1 MQMKQ
6 FSGATVDDVLLQVRA
21 ELGDDAVIL
30 QTKRVVNGGIGGF
43 FGRQGVEVLAAPGLP
58 AEEAEIANR
67 EAAASVA
74 VPAPAPQAA
83 PPADEAPA
91 ETPSPFRRH
100 LEGRLAAA
108 EEAEA
113 MEPPASGAPA
123 SPAAAYAR
131 SGAPGARPFAPG
143 DLERSQAILEAAR
156 AAVRR
161 AHDGGDDPLLAAV
174 PAEPAEEAEA
184 PFVPA
189 AFVAPAAP
197 PAPVAPPAPAEE
209 IAAIE
214 PPAPVPAPVPVPEPV
229 APRRAASRRGAP
241 NLDAVHNE
249 LVRAGVDERLLDRF
263 MEGFAQG
270 VAPFLEP
277 GDAPRDAVRDY
288 IASRLP
294 VVREWRPTAAGQTL
308 AFVGQSGVGKTS
320 AAACLAGRYRAA
332 GLAVALVA
340 AGEGPHD
347 ALEGHARRLDVQLFR
362 AADGPALATL
372 CGTLADR
379 DLVVIDTAG
388 RSHQALGEIEDLAAL
403 LGPAEVGE
411 VHLVLP
417 AAAALAD
424 LGDVQRRFRLAG
436 VNRLTLTKLDE
447 TRFHGNLLNLPMRMG
462 KPLAFL
468 SSGTSVPGSLV
479 PAQGRR
485 VAELLL
491 P

>member
-6 FSGATVDDVLLQVRA
+6 FSGATVDEVLLKVRA
-21 ELGDDAVIL
+21 ELGEDAVIL
-30 QTKRVVNGGIGGF
+30 QTKRVVTGGVGGF
-43 FGRQGVEVLAAPGLP
+43 FGRQGVEVTAAEGLP
-58 AEEAEIANR
+58 PEDAETANR

-74 VPAPAPQAA
+74 APAPAEERDAA
-83 PPADEAPA
+83 PADEDN
-91 ETPSPFRRH
+91 TNPFRRH

-113 MEPPASGAPA
+113 MDVADAPAAPGPPA
-123 SPAAAYAR
+123 SPAASYAR
-131 SGAPGARPFAPG
+131 VAGTTPRPFAAG
-143 DLERSQAILEAAR
+143 DLERSHAILEAAR
-156 AAVRR
+156 AAVRQ
-161 AHDGGDDPLLAAV
+161 AHESAAV
-174 PAEPAEEAEA
+174 DPVLAPPPAPAPAELDDEEEI
-184 PFVPA
+184 FVPA
-189 AFVAPAAP
+189 AFTPEPAGVTLVP
-197 PAPVAPPAPAEE
+197 PAPV
-209 IAAIE
+209 
-214 PPAPVPAPVPVPEPV
+214 
-229 APRRAASRRGAP
+229 RRAA
-241 NLDAVHNE
+241 NLDGVHNE
-249 LVRAGVDERLLDRF
+249 LVRAGVDERHLDRF
-263 MEGFAQG
+263 LEGFGQG
-270 VAPFLEP
+270 VAPFLD
-277 GDAPRDAVRDY
+277 GDDAVRDAVRDY

-294 VVREWRPTAAGQTL
+294 VVREWRPSAAGHTL

-320 AAACLAGRYRAA
+320 AAASLAGRYRAA

-362 AADGPALATL
+362 APDGAALATL

-388 RSHQALGEIEDLAAL
+388 RSHQQLGEIEGLAAL
-403 LGPAEVGE
+403 LEPAKVAEI
-411 VHLVLP
+411 HLVLP

-424 LGDVQRRFRLAG
+424 ISDVQRRFRLVG

-468 SSGTSVPGSLV
+468 SSGTSVPGALA
-479 PAQGRR
+479 PADGRR
-485 VAELLL
+485 VAEMLL

>member
-6 FSGATVDDVLLQVRA
+6 FSGATVDEVLLKVRA
-21 ELGDDAVIL
+21 ELGEDAVIL

-43 FGRQGVEVLAAPGLP
+43 FGREGVEVTAAEGLP
-58 AEEAEIANR
+58 PEEAETANR

-74 VPAPAPQAA
+74 PPRGQELDEE
-83 PPADEAPA
+83 PPAEPHN
-91 ETPSPFRRH
+91 PFRRH

-113 MEPPASGAPA
+113 MDAPPPGPPA

-131 SGAPGARPFAPG
+131 SGGTAPRPFAAG
-143 DLERSQAILEAAR
+143 DLERSQAILDAAR
-156 AAVRR
+156 AAVRQAR
-161 AHDGGDDPLLAAV
+161 ESAAADELLASA
-174 PAEPAEEAEA
+174 PEAIAPAPAAEPA

-189 AFVAPAAP
+189 AFAVAPEPDLAPEPDPEPAAL
-197 PAPVAPPAPAEE
+197 
-209 IAAIE
+209 
-214 PPAPVPAPVPVPEPV
+214 APVPVRPRPAV
-229 APRRAASRRGAP
+229 RRAA

-249 LVRAGVDERLLDRF
+249 LIRAGVDERNLDRF
-263 MEGFAQG
+263 LEGFAHG
-270 VAPFLEP
+270 VAPFLDA
-277 GDAPRDAVRDY
+277 GDPVRDAVRDY
-288 IASRLP
+288 IASRIP
-294 VVREWRPTAAGQTL
+294 VVREWKPAAAGHTL
-308 AFVGQSGVGKTS
+308 AFVGQTGVGKTS
-320 AAACLAGRYRAA
+320 AAACLAGRFRAA

-340 AGEGPHD
+340 AGDGPHD

-362 AADGPALATL
+362 APDGAALATL

-388 RSHQALGEIEDLAAL
+388 RSHQRLGEIEDLAAL
-403 LGPAEVGE
+403 LGPAKVAE

-424 LGDVQRRFRLAG
+424 LGDVQRRFRLTG

-468 SSGTSVPGSLV
+468 SSGASVPGALA
-479 PAQGRR
+479 PARGRR
-485 VAELLL
+485 VAEMLL

>member
-6 FSGATVDDVLLQVRA
+6 FSGATVDEVLLKVRA
-21 ELGDDAVIL
+21 ELGEDAVIL

-43 FGRQGVEVLAAPGLP
+43 FGRQGVEVTAAEGLP
-58 AEEAEIANR
+58 PEETEMANR

-74 VPAPAPQAA
+74 PPREEELLEE
-83 PPADEAPA
+83 PPADAPN
-91 ETPSPFRRH
+91 PFRRH

-108 EEAEA
+108 EEAEGL
-113 MEPPASGAPA
+113 ELPVPGPPA

-131 SGAPGARPFAPG
+131 SGGTAPRPFAAG
-143 DLERSQAILEAAR
+143 DLERSQAILDAAR
-156 AAVRR
+156 AAVRQAR
-161 AHDGGDDPLLAAV
+161 ESAAPDPLLAS
-174 PAEPAEEAEA
+174 A
-184 PFVPA
+184 PE
-189 AFVAPAAP
+189 AAP
-197 PAPVAPPAPAEE
+197 PAPAP
-209 IAAIE
+209 E
-214 PPAPVPAPVPVPEPV
+214 PFVPATFAVRPGPELEPEPDSDPEPAAVAPEPV
-229 APRRAASRRGAP
+229 RPRPAARRAP

-249 LVRAGVDERLLDRF
+249 LIRAGVDEHNLDRF
-263 MEGFAQG
+263 LEGFAHG
-270 VAPFLEP
+270 VAPFLEA
-277 GDAPRDAVRDY
+277 GDAVRDAVRDY
-288 IASRLP
+288 IASRIP
-294 VVREWRPTAAGQTL
+294 VVREWKPSAAGHTL
-308 AFVGQSGVGKTS
+308 AFVGQTGVGKTS

-362 AADGPALATL
+362 AADGAALATL

-388 RSHQALGEIEDLAAL
+388 RSHQRLGEIEDLAAL
-403 LGPAEVGE
+403 LGPAKVAE

-417 AAAALAD
+417 AAAAAAD

-468 SSGTSVPGSLV
+468 SSGASVPGALA
-479 PAQGRR
+479 PARGRH
-485 VAELLL
+485 VAEMLL

>member
-6 FSGATVDDVLLQVRA
+6 FSGATVDEVLLKVRA
-21 ELGDDAVIL
+21 ELGEDAVIL
-30 QTKRVVNGGIGGF
+30 QTRRVVNGGIGGF
-43 FGRQGVEVLAAPGLP
+43 FGRQGVEVTAAEGLP
-58 AEEAEIANR
+58 DADEAANL

-74 VPAPAPQAA
+74 IPAEPDIAA
-83 PPADEAPA
+83 QDEAN
-91 ETPSPFRRH
+91 PFRRH

-113 MEPPASGAPA
+113 LDAPAPPGPPA

-131 SGAPGARPFAPG
+131 SAGAAPAPPRPFAAG
-143 DLERSQAILEAAR
+143 DLERSHAILEAAR
-156 AAVRR
+156 AAVRQ
-161 AHDGGDDPLLAAV
+161 AHETAALEAPPAPAPAPEPDPEPDPVAV
-174 PAEPAEEAEA
+174 EP

-189 AFVAPAAP
+189 AFPAE
-197 PAPVAPPAPAEE
+197 PAPA
-209 IAAIE
+209 
-214 PPAPVPAPVPVPEPV
+214 PAPARAPARPAVT
-229 APRRAASRRGAP
+229 
-241 NLDAVHNE
+241 NLDGVRNE
-249 LVRAGVDERLLDRF
+249 LVRAGVDEPTLERF
-263 MEGFAQG
+263 LEGFGEG
-270 VAPFLEP
+270 VAPFLDA
-277 GDAPRDAVRDY
+277 GDSVRDAVRDY
-288 IASRLP
+288 IAARLP
-294 VVREWRPTAAGQTL
+294 AVRDWKAHPTGRVL
-308 AFVGQSGVGKTS
+308 ALVGQSGVGKTS

-362 AADGPALATL
+362 AADGPALGTL

-388 RSHQALGEIEDLAAL
+388 RSQQQLGEIEALAGL
-403 LGPAEVGE
+403 LGPAKPDE

-424 LGDVQRRFRLAG
+424 IGDVQRRFRLVG
-436 VNRLTLTKLDE
+436 VSRLALTKLDE

-462 KPLAFL
+462 KPLSFL
-468 SSGTSVPGSLV
+468 SAGTSVPGALA
-479 PAQGRR
+479 PADGRR
-485 VAELLL
+485 VAEMLL

>member
-6 FSGATVDDVLLQVRA
+6 FSGATVDEVLLKVRA
-21 ELGDDAVIL
+21 ELGEDAVIL
-30 QTKRVVNGGIGGF
+30 QTKRVVTGGIGGF
-43 FGRQGVEVLAAPGLP
+43 FGRQAVEVTAAEGLP
-58 AEEAEIANR
+58 PEEAETANR

-74 VPAPAPQAA
+74 IPRDASAA
-83 PPADEAPA
+83 DEPPAEP
-91 ETPSPFRRH
+91 PNPFRRH

-108 EEAEA
+108 QEAEA
-113 MEPPASGAPA
+113 MDAPPPPGPPASPVAAYARGAGAGAPA
-123 SPAAAYAR
+123 S
-131 SGAPGARPFAPG
+131 RPFSAG
-143 DLERSQAILEAAR
+143 DLERSQAILDAAR
-156 AAVRR
+156 AAVRE
-161 AHDGGDDPLLAAV
+161 AHASAAPDPLLAAAPEV
-174 PAEPAEEAEA
+174 AESAAPEPE
-184 PFVPA
+184 PFVPSAFA
-189 AFVAPAAP
+189 AEPEPAPAAA
-197 PAPVAPPAPAEE
+197 PAPSRPRPAA
-209 IAAIE
+209 
-214 PPAPVPAPVPVPEPV
+214 
-229 APRRAASRRGAP
+229 RRAAG
-241 NLDAVHNE
+241 LDAVHNE
-249 LVRAGVDERLLDRF
+249 LIRAGVDERHLDRF
-263 MEGFAQG
+263 LEGFGQG
-270 VAPFLEP
+270 VAPFLDP
-277 GDAPRDAVRDY
+277 GDPVRDAVRDY

-294 VVREWRPTAAGQTL
+294 VVRDWKPAAAGHTL

-340 AGEGPHD
+340 AGDGPHD

-362 AADGPALATL
+362 APDGAALATL

-388 RSHQALGEIEDLAAL
+388 RSHQRLGEIEGLAAL
-403 LGPAEVGE
+403 LGPAKVAE

-424 LGDVQRRFRLAG
+424 LGDVQRRFRLTG

-468 SSGTSVPGSLV
+468 SSGASVPGALT
-479 PAQGRR
+479 PARGRR
-485 VAELLL
+485 VAETLL

>member
-6 FSGATVDDVLLQVRA
+6 FSGATVDEVLLKVRA
-21 ELGDDAVIL
+21 ELGEDAVIL

-43 FGRQGVEVLAAPGLP
+43 FGRQGVEVTAAEGLP
-58 AEEAEIANR
+58 PEEAETANR

-74 VPAPAPQAA
+74 LPREPEAPEEP
-83 PPADEAPA
+83 PA
-91 ETPSPFRRH
+91 ETPNPFRRH

-113 MEPPASGAPA
+113 MDVPPPAAAPA
-123 SPAAAYAR
+123 SPVATYAR
-131 SGAPGARPFAPG
+131 TSGPAPRTFAAG

-156 AAVRR
+156 AAVRQAR
-161 AHDGGDDPLLAAV
+161 ESAAPDPLLASAPEAPP
-174 PAEPAEEAEA
+174 PASPAPEVE
-184 PFVPA
+184 PFVPSAFA
-189 AFVAPAAP
+189 ADPDPEPAL
-197 PAPVAPPAPAEE
+197 
-209 IAAIE
+209 
-214 PPAPVPAPVPVPEPV
+214 APVPVRPRP
-229 APRRAASRRGAP
+229 AARRAG

-249 LVRAGVDERLLDRF
+249 LVRAGVDERTLDRF
-263 MEGFAQG
+263 LEGFGHA
-270 VAPFLEP
+270 VAPFLDPGEP
-277 GDAPRDAVRDY
+277 VRDALRDY

-294 VVREWRPTAAGQTL
+294 VVRDWKPAGAGHTL

-320 AAACLAGRYRAA
+320 AAACLAGRFRAA

-372 CGTLADR
+372 CATLADR

-388 RSHQALGEIEDLAAL
+388 RSHQRLGEIEDLAGL
-403 LGPAEVGE
+403 LDPAKVAE

-417 AAAALAD
+417 AAAATAD
-424 LGDVQRRFRLAG
+424 LGDVQRRFRLTG

-468 SSGTSVPGSLV
+468 SSGASVPGALA

-485 VAELLL
+485 VAEMLL

>member
-6 FSGATVDDVLLQVRA
+6 FSGATVDEVLLKVRA
-21 ELGDDAVIL
+21 ELGEDAVIL

-43 FGRQGVEVLAAPGLP
+43 FGRQGVEVTAAEGLP
-58 AEEAEIANR
+58 DADEANQ

-74 VPAPAPQAA
+74 IPTE
-83 PPADEAPA
+83 ADA
-91 ETPSPFRRH
+91 EYDTSARDNPFQRH

-113 MEPPASGAPA
+113 LDAPPAPGAPA
-123 SPAAAYAR
+123 SPAATYAR
-131 SGAPGARPFAPG
+131 SAGATPAPPRPFASG

-156 AAVRR
+156 AAVQQ
-161 AHDGGDDPLLAAV
+161 AHEAAALAPPPATAPVPEDLIDDDDLALD
-174 PAEPAEEAEA
+174 P

-189 AFVAPAAP
+189 TFHQEPAA
-197 PAPVAPPAPAEE
+197 
-209 IAAIE
+209 AA
-214 PPAPVPAPVPVPEPV
+214 APVPAPAR
-229 APRRAASRRGAP
+229 APARQAAAG
-241 NLDAVHNE
+241 LDGIRNE
-249 LVRAGVDERLLDRF
+249 LVRGGVDEQLLERF
-263 MEGFAQG
+263 LEGFGQS
-270 VAPFLEP
+270 VAPFLEA
-277 GDAPRDAVRDY
+277 GDSARDAVRDY

-294 VVREWRPTAAGQTL
+294 MVRDWKAHPAGQAI

-320 AAACLAGRYRAA
+320 AAACLAGRYRSA

-340 AGEGPHD
+340 AGGGPHD

-388 RSHQALGEIEDLAAL
+388 RSQQQLGEIEDLAGL
-403 LGPAEVGE
+403 LAPANAAE

-417 AAAALAD
+417 AAASLAD
-424 LGDVQRRFRLAG
+424 IGDVQRRFRMVG
-436 VNRLTLTKLDE
+436 VNRLALTKLDE

-462 KPLAFL
+462 KALSFL
-468 SSGTSVPGSLV
+468 SAGTSVPGALA
-479 PAQGRR
+479 PADGRR
-485 VAELLL
+485 VAEMLL